1 MNMQIIGR
9 RAMKIVN
16 ASGGKRASRK
26 DSAAGPMNKMKSRR
40 GGKISYRFDR
50 FIATETA
57 EIGIM

>member
-1 MNMQIIGR
+1 
-9 RAMKIVN
+9 MKIVN